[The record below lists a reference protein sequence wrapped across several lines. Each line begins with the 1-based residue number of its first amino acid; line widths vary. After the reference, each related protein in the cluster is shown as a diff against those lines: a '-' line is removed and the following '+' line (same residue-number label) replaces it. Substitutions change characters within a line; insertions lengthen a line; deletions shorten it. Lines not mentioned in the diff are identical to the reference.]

1 LYVEGLGD
9 DVVFIGL
16 DKRKQANFTQWA
28 NGKPLTYF
36 DFDSI
41 DGPTYQHCVAT
52 TYVLEVNRAW
62 ENY

>member
-1 LYVEGLGD
+1 LGGET
-9 DVVFIGL
+9 VFIGL

-41 DGPTYQHCVAT
+41 DGPTTQHCVGTVYAN
-52 TYVLEVNRAW
+52 LN
-62 ENY
+62 